1 MQTQS
6 VLFLFR
12 EQGLRIDSLF
22 ARRITDASLRLS
34 LRAYQMR
41 WTSVGQLV
49 SSLVVLHTKK
59 GEDEEHSGK
68 LIFTPGVC
76 VGDSA
81 SFCCT
86 RD

>member
-1 MQTQS
+1 
-6 VLFLFR
+6 
-12 EQGLRIDSLF
+12 
-22 ARRITDASLRLS
+22 
-34 LRAYQMR
+34 MR